1 MNYNPWIQ
9 KLISIWQNGL
19 PPYAPSNQIKIHR
32 LTWMDFL
39 TNQNLMLQKHFDL
52 NSMSSSRF
60 VNTIL
65 APCVFRIF
73 EMHTFFRIRKGW
85 IIFVVFKIVI
95 KLGWISR
102 CPEQLNRWSCHSL
115 TESLSHSL
123 TFTFTIQRAIL
134 EWPFRHL
141 IRVTKRHELT

>member
-19 PPYAPSNQIKIHR
+19 PPYAPSNQIKI
-32 LTWMDFL
+32 WCFK
-39 TNQNLMLQKHFDL
+39 NV
-52 NSMSSSRF
+52 SMSSSRF

-134 EWPFRHL
+134 EWPLRHL
-141 IRVTKRHELT
+141 IRLTKRHELT